1 MKQKFDKFSWLIGFL
16 SIILFLGGIE
26 PVAAETR
33 KLKTKSYS
41 ISAHD
46 LLAQSTLPESLIRV
60 TGVELTETTEGLE
73 IILQTNTGQ
82 KLVPLIQPDA
92 NNIIIDI
99 LDATLVLPTGNN
111 FREVNPIAGIAE
123 VRIVQVDDSNIQI
136 TITGDKNTP
145 AAEVIPSSQDL
156 VLGVTPEGGTAQTQ
170 SDQSINI
177 IATGQGNEDDYFVP
191 EATTGTRTDTRI
203 VDTPQSIQVIPR
215 KILEDQQVIR
225 LDEALRNVSGVT
237 FGGTDLGRNL
247 DFSIRGFDDATILR
261 NGFRQF
267 DAGGTFPETAN
278 LEQIE
283 VLKGPAA
290 ILFGEIQPGGV
301 INLVSK
307 RPLSEAYYDIQA
319 QFGNRDLIRPSIDIS
334 GPLTSDGSL
343 LYRLNAVYQSSDEIQ
358 DFDTDIERFFISP
371 VITWK
376 ISDRTD
382 LTIELEYADEERPPT
397 FGLPAIDD
405 GIANIP
411 FDQISTEPDDIGEEE
426 SLNVGYD
433 FEHRFSDNLKLRN
446 GFRYTKQD
454 ASIEITFPFDI
465 DDETGII
472 TRFSGFQPEE
482 SESFSLNT
490 NLVGEFATGPLD
502 HQLLFGID
510 LNRTEDNFNL
520 STRLDLENPL
530 EFDIFNPEFG
540 TFDRPDPDDIPII
553 QDDLNEINRLGI
565 FIQDQISFSDKL
577 FFLAGLRYDT
587 VDQTTTINPTVFEPS
602 SSEVTQSNDD
612 LSPRVGLV
620 YKPIP
625 EISLYGSYSES
636 FAPNTELTADSEQL
650 DPEKGQGFEF
660 GVKTELLKGKLSTTL
675 AYFNI
680 TKEDVA
686 TEDPDD
692 PFSFVATGEQK
703 SQGIELDIVG
713 DILPGWNI
721 IASYAYIDS
730 EVTEDNIIEIG
741 NRLNNAPENS
751 ASLSTNYQ
759 IQQGS
764 LQGLGLGV
772 GFNFVGEREGDLE
785 NSFQLDSYFI
795 TNASIFYEPSNW
807 RAAVNFRN
815 IFDVD
820 FISGA
825 SPVRVRGNNV
835 GEPFTVIGSLSAQF

>member
-1 MKQKFDKFSWLIGFL
+1 MVNSQKA
-16 SIILFLGGIE
+16 
-26 PVAAETR
+26 VAET
-33 KLKTKSYS
+33 KLLREIPQPLARADLLVQDTNVKVTAIQLNKTKTG
-41 ISAHD
+41 
-46 LLAQSTLPESLIRV
+46 LQLIIK
-60 TGVELTETTEGLE
+60 TAD
-73 IILQTNTGQ
+73 GQ
-82 KLVPLIQPDA
+82 KLVPLILPEA
-92 NNIIIDI
+92 NRLVIE
-99 LDATLVLPTGNN
+99 LTDATLDLATGND
-111 FREVNPIAGIAE
+111 FQETNPTLGIAA
-123 VRIVQVDDSNIQI
+123 ITATQVDEGNIQI
-136 TITGDKNTP
+136 LIIGENNSP
-145 AAEVIPSSQDL
+145 SAAVIPSNQGL
-156 VLGVTPEGGTAQTQ
+156 VLTVNPEGNIAPAKPDT
-170 SDQSINI
+170 SINV
-177 IATGQGNEDDYFVP
+177 IATGQGNDDNYFVP
-191 EATTGTRTDTRI
+191 NATTATRTDTPI
-203 VDTPQSIQVIPR
+203 LDTPQSIQIIPR
-215 KILEDQQVIR
+215 EVLQDQQVIR

-237 FGGTDLGRNL
+237 FGGTDLGRDL

-267 DAGGTFPETAN
+267 NSGGTFPETAN

-290 ILFGEIQPGGV
+290 VLLGEIQPGGV

-307 RPLSEAYYDIQA
+307 RPLSEPYYDIQA
-319 QFGNRDLIRPSIDIS
+319 QFGNRNLFRPSIDIS
-334 GPLTSDGSL
+334 GPLTLDGNL
-343 LYRLNAVYQSSDEIQ
+343 LYRLNAVYQSGDEIQ
-358 DFDTDIERFFISP
+358 DFETDIERFFISP

-382 LTIELEYADEERPPT
+382 LTIELEYLDEERPPT
-397 FGLPAIDD
+397 FGIPAI
-405 GIANIP
+405 GEEIADIP
-411 FDQISTEPDDIGEEE
+411 FDQISSEPDDIGEEE
-426 SLNVGYD
+426 SINVGYD
-433 FEHRFSDNLKLRN
+433 LEHRFSDNWKLRN

-490 NLVGEFATGPLD
+490 NLVGEFATGPID

-520 STRLDLENPL
+520 STRLDVENPL

-540 TFDRPDPDDIPII
+540 TFIRPDPEDIPVF
-553 QDDLNEINRLGI
+553 QDDENEINRLGI
-565 FIQDQISFSDKL
+565 FIQDQISFTENL
-577 FFLAGLRYDT
+577 ILLAGLRYDT
-587 VDQTTTINPTVFEPS
+587 VDQTTTINPTDFDPTSGEI
-602 SSEVTQSNDD
+602 TQNNDD
-612 LSPRVGLV
+612 ISPRVGLV
-620 YKPIP
+620 YQPIP
-625 EISLYGSYSES
+625 QVSLYGSYSES
-636 FAPNTELTADSEQL
+636 FAPNTELTVDSEPL
-650 DPEKGQGFEF
+650 EPETGKGFEF
-660 GVKTELLKGKLSTTL
+660 GVKTELLNKKLSLTL

-680 TKEDVA
+680 TQENVA

-721 IASYAYIDS
+721 IASYAYIDA
-730 EVTEDNIIEIG
+730 EITEDNIIEVG

-795 TNASIFYEPSNW
+795 TNAAVFYEPSNW

-835 GEPFTVIGSLSAQF
+835 GEPFTVIGSLSVTF

>member
-1 MKQKFDKFSWLIGFL
+1 MVNSQKA
-16 SIILFLGGIE
+16 
-26 PVAAETR
+26 VAET
-33 KLKTKSYS
+33 KLLRE
-41 ISAHD
+41 IPQPLARAN
-46 LLAQSTLPESLIRV
+46 LLVQDTNVKV
-60 TGVELTETTEGLE
+60 TAIQLNN
-73 IILQTNTGQ
+73 TNTGLQLIIKTADEQ
-82 KLVPLIQPDA
+82 KLVPLILPEG
-92 NNIIIDI
+92 NRLVIE
-99 LDATLVLPTGNN
+99 LTDATLDLATGND
-111 FREVNPIAGIAE
+111 FQETNPTPGIAA
-123 VRIVQVDDSNIQI
+123 ITATQVDEGNIQI
-136 TITGDKNTP
+136 LIIGENNSP
-145 AAEVIPSSQDL
+145 SAAVIPSNQGL
-156 VLGVTPEGGTAQTQ
+156 VLTVNPEENTVPVKPDT
-170 SDQSINI
+170 SINV
-177 IATGQGNEDDYFVP
+177 IATGQGNDDNYFVP
-191 EATTGTRTDTRI
+191 NATTATRTDTPI
-203 VDTPQSIQVIPR
+203 LDTPQSVQIIPR
-215 KILEDQQVIR
+215 EVLQDQQVIR

-237 FGGTDLGRNL
+237 FGGTDLGRDL

-290 ILFGEIQPGGV
+290 VLFGEIQPGGV

-307 RPLSEAYYDIQA
+307 RPLSAPYYDIQA
-319 QFGNRDLIRPSIDIS
+319 QFGNRNLFRPSIDIS

-343 LYRLNAVYQSSDEIQ
+343 LYRLNAVYQSGDEIQ
-358 DFDTDIERFFISP
+358 DFETDIERFFISP

-382 LTIELEYADEERPPT
+382 LTIELEYLDEERPPT
-397 FGLPAIDD
+397 FGIPAI
-405 GIANIP
+405 GEEIADIP
-411 FDQISTEPDDIGEEE
+411 FDQISSEPDDIGEEE
-426 SLNVGYD
+426 SINVGYD
-433 FEHRFSDNLKLRN
+433 LEHRFNDNWKLRN

-490 NLVGEFATGPLD
+490 NLVGEFATGPID
-502 HQLLFGID
+502 HQLLFGVD

-520 STRLDLENPL
+520 STRLDVENPL

-540 TFDRPDPDDIPII
+540 TFDRPDPDSIPVF
-553 QDDLNEINRLGI
+553 QDDENEINRLGI
-565 FIQDQISFSDKL
+565 FIQDQISFTENL
-577 FFLAGLRYDT
+577 ILLAGLRYDT
-587 VDQTTTINPTVFEPS
+587 VDQTTTINPTDFDPTSGEI
-602 SSEVTQSNDD
+602 TQNNDD
-612 LSPRVGLV
+612 ISPRVGLV
-620 YKPIP
+620 YQLIP
-625 EISLYGSYSES
+625 QVSLYGSYSES
-636 FAPNTELTADSEQL
+636 FAPNTELTVDSEPL
-650 DPEKGQGFEF
+650 EPETGKGFEF
-660 GVKTELLKGKLSTTL
+660 GIKTELLNEQLSMTL

-680 TKEDVA
+680 TQENVA

-713 DILPGWNI
+713 NILPGWNI
-721 IASYAYIDS
+721 IASYAYIDA
-730 EVTEDNIIEIG
+730 EVTEDNIIEVG

-795 TNASIFYEPSNW
+795 TNAAIFYEPSNW

-835 GEPFTVIGSLSAQF
+835 GEPFTVMGSLSVTF